1 VPDETGERGK
11 EMKLTRRGETVAAVA
26 FLVLILAG
34 MGVAG
39 WVDGLA

>member
-1 VPDETGERGK
+1 MR
-11 EMKLTRRGETVAAVA
+11 LTRRGETVAAVA